1 MENLVKT
8 NNSNDSKENKI
19 LRQKAEAL
27 QKELFI
33 LTDKLESLKID
44 LIIIK
49 QKYNIRIGRIY
60 LKINELDLEILKFK
74 KIEDSLKKDIPVEE
88 EEKIIDESLKYHK
101 KTIKEGY
108 SKINEEK
115 RYCL

>member
-27 QKELFI
+27 QKELLT

-44 LIIIK
+44 LLIIK
-49 QKYNIRIGRIY
+49 QEYSIRIGRIY
-60 LKINELDLEILKFK
+60 LKINELDLEILKLK
-74 KIEDSLKKDIPVEE
+74 KIEDSLKKNIPIEE
-88 EEKIIDESLKYHK
+88 AEKIIDESLKFH
-101 KTIKEGY
+101 
-108 SKINEEK
+108 
-115 RYCL
+115 